1 MAIAKN
7 TTCKLCNRETPL
19 YFYQQEDVVKR
30 LPYRALTQLLS
41 DLKED
46 MEAKAN
52 YLKYLKISAKFINP
66 CGCSANYSH
75 SYCMTA
81 KIIRSQRIFCNKCG
95 HAYNL
100 FIKQEKMCSGKLLSL
115 LFKYFLFLMI
125 MFFFAASFLVLDA
138 YLKTRQ
144 AHLEPEEATEKF
156 EELIEERDKNP
167 FNFGMVPDYTT
178 EFNFRTSVRWTD
190 MIHIVLIQII
200 LMSWCFYF

>member
-1 MAIAKN
+1 MDGIDDGKLQGSNAEIDKRLENFKKGRRKGKKKSHMHRKGDQMALNKEEEVN
-7 TTCKLCNRETPL
+7 ESKLCKLCNRETPL

-30 LPYRALTQLLS
+30 LPERALTQLLS

-66 CGCSANYSH
+66 CGCPSNLVH

-81 KIIRSQRIFCNKCG
+81 RIIRSQRIYCKKCSS
-95 HAYNL
+95 AYNL

-125 MFFFAASFLVLDA
+125 MFICAASFLILDA
-138 YLKTRQ
+138 YLKTR
-144 AHLEPEEATEKF
+144 EA
-156 EELIEERDKNP
+156 
-167 FNFGMVPDYTT
+167 
-178 EFNFRTSVRWTD
+178 
-190 MIHIVLIQII
+190 
-200 LMSWCFYF
+200 